1 MRLAETIKGNVV
13 IKTQMPVDEAKKQL
27 ADLQKSLDKLKIPDK
42 LKDSFTGTFD
52 GLNKELDKLQ
62 KRLNTGL
69 NTKTDLTG
77 FEKTSRNVEVLYTEL
92 DKLMAKVRDLGDTP
106 FAGQTTQEIER
117 MKKEVEAL
125 QQSLGS
131 IGKNNSQLAELK
143 ANFGEASNATE
154 ALKKRVKEFTATL
167 EIGDTSGME
176 KALNSIEVYAKRY
189 ESLDKKSD
197 NQSKW
202 VDAYQKAAAAAAEY
216 SKAIQTTES
225 RINSLSGQ
233 VLTKQ
238 NDLLE
243 KNKQSFAAARVE
255 AKSYGD
261 SVATT
266 AEEIS
271 SSTSS
276 ILNLNSQVDSLVGR
290 ISNIVSIAGA
300 FTMLRRAIRSAY
312 DDVKEL
318 DAAMN
323 SIAIVTDFT
332 TQELWGQVDAYSELA
347 QEMGVSLVGVYD
359 VQKLYYQQG
368 RDAADVASL
377 TTDTLRFARI
387 AEMDYAD
394 ATDAMTVAINA
405 FKLEASDATR
415 IIDVY
420 SQLAARAAVD
430 QNELATAMSKVA
442 SMASSVGMS
451 LESTSAFLTQI
462 IETTRESPETAG
474 TALKTIDIKVA

>member
-42 LKDSFTGTFD
+42 LKDGFTGTFD

-69 NTKTDLTG
+69 NTKADLTG

-131 IGKNNSQLAELK
+131 IGKNNSQLAELR

-154 ALKKRVKEFTATL
+154 ALKKRVKEFTAAL
-167 EIGDTSGME
+167 EVGDTSGME

-197 NQSKW
+197 NQDKW
-202 VDAYQKAAAAAAEY
+202 VQAYKKAAVAAAEY

-225 RINSLSGQ
+225 KINSLSGQ

-243 KNKQSFAAARVE
+243 KSKQSFAAARVE
-255 AKSYGD
+255 AKNYGD

-276 ILNLNSQVDSLVGR
+276 ILSLNSQVDSLVGR

-323 SIAIVTDFT
+323 SIAVVTDFT
-332 TQELWGQVDAYSELA
+332 TQELWGQVDAYAELA

-415 IIDVY
+415 VIDVY

-430 QNELATAMSKVA
+430 QSELATAMSKVA

-451 LESTSAFLTQI
+451 LETTSAFLTQI
-462 IETTRESPETAG
+462 IETTRESPETA
-474 TALKTIDIKVA
+474 